1 MLKKANNN
9 LRLREQYFRSLVHQT
24 VAIKKTEIFT
34 SQEVR
39 KLVKRIIRMKHS
51 YDLEISISKIQ
62 SLLHC
67 GFNRAARLLKYFINK
82 KIIVQD
88 NNQLLINRRRIFY
101 GSICVKKKHFRR
113 RELEDIKERITL
125 KQWLSVG
132 I

>member
-9 LRLREQYFRSLVHQT
+9 LRLRDRYFSSLVHQT

-34 SQEVR
+34 SHEVR

-51 YDLEISISKIQ
+51 DDLEISISKIQ
-62 SLLHC
+62 NLLPC

-82 KIIVQD
+82 KIIVQY

-101 GSICVKKKHFRR
+101 GSIYVKKKHFRR

-125 KQWLSVG
+125 KQWLSAG